1 MNTLHKISLFFLFV
15 ANQSFCQEKD
25 SMLIQD
31 IETNEIENSLAEEF
45 KYSYVNMP
53 SEDAIIT
60 FSKFISC
67 FRFPDILR
75 SSAPIQ
81 FTKQNLKGVKSIKVI
96 DDGFTVPTYYAEFDT
111 LGRYTKMDYYEVY
124 ASPPYFTLQFEYG
137 KNGKFAEVINTYE
150 NKNELFLEFYAI
162 GDTIIQRFEH
172 PTKIYPDAFDVYKRA
187 FYDKDLQMF
196 DFSKAAALDRKE
208 QYCMSEGAHCTYSTL
223 SKNVYRYDY
232 SFEVDER
239 NGHEIIYY
247 NDKNQLVKIETFE
260 KGGINNKIT
269 VTYEYYT
276 EKNKGK

>member
-1 MNTLHKISLFFLFV
+1 MNKLYKITFFFLFV
-15 ANQSFCQEKD
+15 ASQSFCQDKD

-31 IETNEIENSLAEEF
+31 IETSEIENSITEEF
-45 KYSYVNMP
+45 KYSYVNKP

-60 FSKFISC
+60 FTKFISC

-111 LGRYTKMDYYEVY
+111 LGRYKKLDYYEVY

-137 KNGKFAEVINTYE
+137 TNGKFAEVLNTYE

-162 GDTIIQRFEH
+162 GDTIIQRFEY

-187 FYDKDLQMF
+187 FYDKDLQLF
-196 DFSKAAALDRKE
+196 DFSKAVALDRKE
-208 QYCMSEGAHCTYSTL
+208 QYCMSEGSRCTYSTL

-247 NDKNQLVKIETFE
+247 NDKNQLLKIETFE
-260 KGGINNKIT
+260 KGGRKNTIII
-269 VTYEYYT
+269 TYEYYAY
-276 EKNKGK
+276 KN

>member
-1 MNTLHKISLFFLFV
+1 MNKVYKITFFFLFV
-15 ANQSFCQEKD
+15 ASQSFCQENDSILMKD
-25 SMLIQD
+25 SV
-31 IETNEIENSLAEEF
+31 TGEIENSITEEF
-45 KYSYVNMP
+45 KYSYVNKP

-60 FSKFISC
+60 FTKFISC
-67 FRFPDILR
+67 LRFPDILR

-137 KNGKFAEVINTYE
+137 KNGKFAEVLNTYE
-150 NKNELFLEFYAI
+150 NKNKLFLEFYAI

-260 KGGINNKIT
+260 KGGINNTIT

-276 EKNKGK
+276 DKNKGK